1 MARVDYTD
9 QAAAYRRA
17 RTVPADV
24 LSAWGEAVRPIAHAL
39 EADGPRGDLVLDLGA
54 GPGGFVDPLAA
65 WFDRPVVA
73 VELSEAMRAEARVA
87 GTADRFSYVG
97 GRAEQIPL
105 ADATVAV
112 AWLSTVVHQFDDL
125 AVAAR
130 ELRRV
135 VRPGGLVLIRGFF
148 ADLGFSGLFE
158 LFPGIERAAATFPRT
173 DDVVEV
179 FEHAG
184 WRLDQIV
191 DVPERWTFELE
202 PWTDRVRSIRHTD
215 SALRPLT
222 DDEVEA
228 GIAAAHA
235 RYAGVDGPIVSE
247 SALRLVV
254 LGG

>member
-1 MARVDYTD
+1 MATWSS
-9 QAAAYRRA
+9 
-17 RTVPADV
+17 T
-24 LSAWGEAVRPIAHAL
+24 SAP
-39 EADGPRGDLVLDLGA
+39 DLA
-54 GPGGFVDPLAA
+54 GSSIRWPA

-73 VELSEAMRAEARVA
+73 VELSEAMRTEARAA

-125 AVAAR
+125 AAAAR

-184 WRLDQIV
+184 WRLEQIV

-228 GIAAAHA
+228 GHRGGCTPATPASTARSSARAPSASSCSAADH
-235 RYAGVDGPIVSE
+235 R
-247 SALRLVV
+247 
-254 LGG
+254 